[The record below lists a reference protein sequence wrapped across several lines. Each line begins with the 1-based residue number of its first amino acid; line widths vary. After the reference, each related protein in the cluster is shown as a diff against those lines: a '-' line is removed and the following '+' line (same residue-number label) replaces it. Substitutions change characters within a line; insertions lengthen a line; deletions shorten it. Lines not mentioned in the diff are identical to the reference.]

1 MHRALCIVHRASC
14 NVNCALHCAL
24 RVCTLSFIFQLLDD
38 ATLTTACTQRV
49 LVIYKPLHS
58 LPQQHACTHTHTHTP
73 AHPPGPGPTPART
86 HSQTHPS
93 THLHTCTNHVH
104 SPTHAPTHPRTHAGL
119 RCQWRCGHGRCQ
131 CYATTATPPQR
142 ASRTTSL
149 ATSALLRTTK
159 AR

>member
-1 MHRALCIVHRASC
+1 MHRALCI
-14 NVNCALHCAL
+14 VNCALHCAL
-24 RVCTLSFIFQLLDD
+24 RACTLSFIFQLLDD

-58 LPQQHACTHTHTHTP
+58 LPQQHACTHTHTHLHMHP
-73 AHPPGPGPTPART
+73 DPDPHPHAHTAKRIHPLTYTRAPTPYTR
-86 HSQTHPS
+86 P
-93 THLHTCTNHVH
+93 
-104 SPTHAPTHPRTHAGL
+104 PMHPRTHAGL